1 MLKISDRGQLLG
13 LLPHLDNSTRWNST
27 CDSVTLA
34 IRLKPRI
41 QLFCVNHD
49 KYVSRDILSASDWE
63 WLDTLADALVPF
75 KIATKKVEG
84 LAQNGHHGAVWE
96 VLPIIEALLTML
108 ESKFNSLRANGQQLS
123 PLAIAYQNAWQKLQK
138 YYSLTDS
145 SLGIFAAAVLLHPT
159 YRKHYFEE
167 KWSTSGVEEWK
178 PILYHRVQQIWQD
191 EYQEADGGDPEA
203 PNGRELDF
211 LEAYLSGPQNPIQ
224 TDNVFESFISGNPVL
239 IDRDS
244 VIAWWTD
251 PTNRFKAL
259 RQMALDL
266 FSIPA
271 TSAELEREFSS
282 AKRLIT
288 PARNRL
294 HDDTIE
300 EVELLR
306 NWWRKGIGK

>member
-1 MLKISDRGQLLG
+1 
-13 LLPHLDNSTRWNST
+13 
-27 CDSVTLA
+27 
-34 IRLKPRI
+34 
-41 QLFCVNHD
+41 
-49 KYVSRDILSASDWE
+49 
-63 WLDTLADALVPF
+63 
-75 KIATKKVEG
+75 
-84 LAQNGHHGAVWE
+84 
-96 VLPIIEALLTML
+96 ML

-123 PLAIAYQNAWQKLQK
+123 PLAVAYQNAWQKLQK

-167 KWSTSGVEEWK
+167 KWTTSGVEEWK
-178 PILYHRVQQIWQD
+178 PILYRRVQQIWQD
-191 EYQEADGGDPEA
+191 EYRDADDVDLEV

-211 LEAYLSGPQNPIQ
+211 LEAYLSGPQNPIR
-224 TDNVFESFISGNPVL
+224 TDNVFESYISGNPVL

-271 TSAELEREFSS
+271 TSADQEREFSS
-282 AKRLIT
+282 AKRLVT

-294 HDDTIE
+294 HNDTIE

-306 NWWRKGIGK
+306 NWWRKGIGR